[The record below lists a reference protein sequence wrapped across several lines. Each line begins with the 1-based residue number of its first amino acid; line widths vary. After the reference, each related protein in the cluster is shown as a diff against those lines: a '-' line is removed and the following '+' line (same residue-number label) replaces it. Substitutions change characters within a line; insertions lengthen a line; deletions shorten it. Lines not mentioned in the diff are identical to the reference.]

1 MKKMTCIII
10 EDEPLSA
17 KNLEEHVNA
26 VPFLELK
33 GVFADAV
40 SAMEFMQSTHPDL
53 MFLDIHLPKIKGF
66 DLLRSLNFQGQ
77 VVITSAYQEY
87 ALEGYE
93 FGIADYLLKPVSFE
107 RFLKCVNKAQEL
119 FAFKIQSRSQET
131 SISTSRKDDLIFF
144 KCGTSIHKVDIDDI
158 TYLEKEGNY
167 FNLFT
172 KSGKKLLVRINFA
185 DLTEKLPPRRFFRI
199 HKSFIVSIRH
209 IEMIEG
215 GYVVINKEKL
225 PISVSFREE
234 FLKLL

>member
-1 MKKMTCIII
+1 M
-10 EDEPLSA
+10 
-17 KNLEEHVNA
+17 
-26 VPFLELK
+26 
-33 GVFADAV
+33 
-40 SAMEFMQSTHPDL
+40 
-53 MFLDIHLPKIKGF
+53 
-66 DLLRSLNFQGQ
+66 
-77 VVITSAYQEY
+77 
-87 ALEGYE
+87 
-93 FGIADYLLKPVSFE
+93 
-107 RFLKCVNKAQEL
+107 
-119 FAFKIQSRSQET
+119 
-131 SISTSRKDDLIFF
+131 
-144 KCGTSIHKVDIDDI
+144 DIDDI

-234 FLKLL
+234 FLKLLWSQTFSYGSIAIFPVVNFSGAAFYGY